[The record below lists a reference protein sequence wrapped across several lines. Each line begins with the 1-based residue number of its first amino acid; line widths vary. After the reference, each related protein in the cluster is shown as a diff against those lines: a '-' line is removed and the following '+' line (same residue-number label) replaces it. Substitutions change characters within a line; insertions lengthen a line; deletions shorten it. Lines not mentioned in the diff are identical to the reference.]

1 MENKT
6 RRKLSGQ
13 GSRKNSS
20 SHGVENTRLGDVEV
34 LYMSKKEEAAV
45 FGSDTFP
52 SRKLRNASSIS
63 YSDTDSDDNNMQ
75 GSRPTR
81 PLRKTIRNKL
91 SAKDNMQNGD
101 SDVHMNPTT
110 ATATTA
116 SNNKHS
122 ENDR

>member
-13 GSRKNSS
+13 GFRKNSS
-20 SHGVENTRLGDVEV
+20 SHDVENTRLGDVEV

-45 FGSDTFP
+45 FGSEKFS

-63 YSDTDSDDNNMQ
+63 YSDTDSDDNNMP

-81 PLRKTIRNKL
+81 PLRKTIRNQL
-91 SAKDNMQNGD
+91 SAKDNLQNGD
-101 SDVHMNPTT
+101 SDVHMNPTN
-110 ATATTA
+110 TTTTT
-116 SNNKHS
+116 NNKHS

>member
-1 MENKT
+1 MVPSSDNKT

-45 FGSDTFP
+45 FGS

-63 YSDTDSDDNNMQ
+63 YSDTDSDDNKMPS
-75 GSRPTR
+75 SRPNR
-81 PLRKTIRNKL
+81 PSRMTTRNKQ
-91 SAKDNMQNGD
+91 SVKENID
-101 SDVHMNPTT
+101 SDIHMNPTT
-110 ATATTA
+110 STTT